1 MILDFPELFAPKISV
16 SGLMGKRW
24 VAPNALKLPM
34 DNSVITHAVSGE
46 GGDSAR
52 RLFVEPVT
60 V

>member
-1 MILDFPELFAPKISV
+1 V